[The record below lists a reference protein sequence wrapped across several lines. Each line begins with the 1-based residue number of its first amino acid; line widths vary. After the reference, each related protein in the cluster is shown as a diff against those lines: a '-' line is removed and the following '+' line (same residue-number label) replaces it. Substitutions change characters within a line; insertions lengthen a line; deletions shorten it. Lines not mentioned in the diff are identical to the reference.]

1 MSPTMLFVIVL
12 LCISI
17 GLILMIISMLL
28 KVQQVGEKQEML
40 WEDFLDVIKEEKIEE
55 KQENEEEPKTF
66 RKNNWES
73 VRSAFSKNV
82 KDQDG

>member
-1 MSPTMLFVIVL
+1 MM
-12 LCISI
+12 
-17 GLILMIISMLL
+17 ISMLL

-40 WEDFLDVIKEEKIEE
+40 WEDFLDVIREEKIEE
-55 KQENEEEPKTF
+55 KQENLEEPKPF